1 MKTRHPSALAWL
13 LSALLLCGNVYSQP
27 STGTISGKATD
38 ENGSV
43 LLGASV
49 LVKNIGTGLSRI
61 SATNSEGRFRFESL
75 PIGHYEITIEAP
87 NFSKH
92 VRSGI
97 DLVVNQ
103 NAVVDATL
111 KVGSIQEIVNV
122 NENASLLNTST
133 AEVSTRFDTRR
144 LSELPIAPNRNVM
157 NVVLSVAGVNQLVTG
172 QAELASGLSYSAN
185 GGRLRSNNF
194 MLDGQDMNDVVFTGG
209 EVALNNPDAFQEVQ
223 IITNQF
229 RAEYG
234 RNSGSVVNFIGKAG
248 TNEYHGSLFWFHNNE
263 YLNTCSNLDK
273 VASGSPTGFCN
284 KAAVIEARKQAPR
297 RRENQIGFTLGGP
310 FTFPSLGDGNDPR
323 LWKGIDRTFFFADYQ
338 RWADRALVA
347 GPTLSG
353 APTAEGRA
361 VLQSVAMGRP
371 HVQALLDSVPAGVPN
386 GRFARFTIPGQPELI
401 VPLGDLTSS
410 APFVFDS
417 HQGSVRL
424 DHRFNKEN
432 LLYGRYRFDSA
443 ATSGAGQV
451 TPPGLT
457 TVNSTSSHSVNVVL
471 NTVLTNKISN
481 EARTAWKRFSSYADA
496 EYPISKTIP
505 SIAVPGLGM
514 IGAPSGRTAIG
525 FSPLLP
531 GGRTTEVYQIADA
544 FSYSAGDHSAKLG
557 AELRRTDTRLDVF
570 LNTRGTL
577 MYVSPPALPGAPI
590 DISNFIRD
598 IAQSATIT
606 LRIPGGDT
614 VSFYRWWEFY
624 AFAQDEWRVRDD
636 LVVTFGARYEYS
648 GDVFRYLKEVNQ
660 RVIAANG
667 NNAAFRY
674 APQPK
679 GDTKKLMPRLGFIWN
694 PRVGKKGILGFVTG
708 GDKLVMRAGY
718 SRNYDANFIN
728 IPQNVA
734 RFFPF
739 VANQNVS
746 LNGAFQAIRNT
757 TVANITQP
765 NRLPRTIVSED
776 FRAPA
781 ADQFSVEVQ
790 RELTRDIVLTLGY
803 IRTRGTRL
811 MQTVDGNPCLPERD
825 CRGSNFGNRVDPNL
839 EAITLYTNAGS
850 SSYDAM
856 QVSLTKRLSRNLSA
870 GLHYTWST
878 FIDEG
883 SDVFAPSSSEISV
896 AQNPFDRRSERAR
909 SSYDRPHRL
918 TGNFVYELP
927 FYRRQK
933 GAIGRL
939 LGGWQVNS
947 FFTFQS
953 GAPFSVTLGA
963 DPACAVCGIAA
974 TVRPNLNTNLDL
986 SSMTIDEILA
996 AGGANLFRG
1005 LFPGQRVGDA
1015 GRNILRT
1022 DNLKVVDFGFIKNTR
1037 LTEDVRVQLR
1047 ADMFNAFNSR
1057 NFGIPLGTTISGL
1070 NFLTKWATD
1079 GGNRRIVIGAR
1090 LVF

>member
-1 MKTRHPSALAWL
+1 
-13 LSALLLCGNVYSQP
+13 
-27 STGTISGKATD
+27 
-38 ENGSV
+38 
-43 LLGASV
+43 
-49 LVKNIGTGLSRI
+49 
-61 SATNSEGRFRFESL
+61 
-75 PIGHYEITIEAP
+75 
-87 NFSKH
+87 
-92 VRSGI
+92 
-97 DLVVNQ
+97 
-103 NAVVDATL
+103 
-111 KVGSIQEIVNV
+111 
-122 NENASLLNTST
+122 
-133 AEVSTRFDTRR
+133 
-144 LSELPIAPNRNVM
+144 
-157 NVVLSVAGVNQLVTG
+157 
-172 QAELASGLSYSAN
+172 
-185 GGRLRSNNF
+185 
-194 MLDGQDMNDVVFTGG
+194 
-209 EVALNNPDAFQEVQ
+209 
-223 IITNQF
+223 
-229 RAEYG
+229 
-234 RNSGSVVNFIGKAG
+234 
-248 TNEYHGSLFWFHNNE
+248 
-263 YLNTCSNLDK
+263 
-273 VASGSPTGFCN
+273 
-284 KAAVIEARKQAPR
+284 
-297 RRENQIGFTLGGP
+297 
-310 FTFPSLGDGNDPR
+310 
-323 LWKGIDRTFFFADYQ
+323 
-338 RWADRALVA
+338 
-347 GPTLSG
+347 
-353 APTAEGRA
+353 
-361 VLQSVAMGRP
+361 
-371 HVQALLDSVPAGVPN
+371 
-386 GRFARFTIPGQPELI
+386 
-401 VPLGDLTSS
+401 
-410 APFVFDS
+410 
-417 HQGSVRL
+417 
-424 DHRFNKEN
+424 
-432 LLYGRYRFDSA
+432 
-443 ATSGAGQV
+443 
-451 TPPGLT
+451 
-457 TVNSTSSHSVNVVL
+457 
-471 NTVLTNKISN
+471 
-481 EARTAWKRFSSYADA
+481 
-496 EYPISKTIP
+496 
-505 SIAVPGLGM
+505 
-514 IGAPSGRTAIG
+514 
-525 FSPLLP
+525 
-531 GGRTTEVYQIADA
+531 
-544 FSYSAGDHSAKLG
+544 
-557 AELRRTDTRLDVF
+557 
-570 LNTRGTL
+570 
-577 MYVSPPALPGAPI
+577 
-590 DISNFIRD
+590 ISNFIRD

-1070 NFLTKWATD
+1070 NFLNKWATD